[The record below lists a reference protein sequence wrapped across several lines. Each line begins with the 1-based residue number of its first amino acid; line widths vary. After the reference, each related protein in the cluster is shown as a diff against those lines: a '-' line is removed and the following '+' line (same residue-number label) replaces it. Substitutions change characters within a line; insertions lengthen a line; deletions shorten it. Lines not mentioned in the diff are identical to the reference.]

1 MAGSSGTRPSRLS
14 CPPLG
19 CALLGPLPG
28 KLDLDMSTLW
38 PRIEPLLPGVA
49 KPARYIGCEEG
60 AQGGTWHSDAVSWL
74 LVYPDAY
81 EIGLPNQGLQ
91 ILYEILNERRDAL
104 AERTYAPWVDME
116 AAMRANGVPLFSLES
131 NVPAAAFDVI
141 GFSLAAELTFTNVLE
156 CLDLAG
162 LPVRADDRDELDPLV
177 IAGGHCCFNPEP
189 LALHVDG
196 FVLGDGEEVVGEITE
211 VVSDWKQSLGVAWS
225 ARRKGRAWDLR
236 PARQRGAQSPREAPI
251 GPGIGQ
257 GPRTELLGRL
267 ARVEGVY
274 VPRFYEAR
282 YGSIG
287 GTQRL
292 METVPRLDWVPEQVG
307 KRTIGDLGDWPYP
320 KRQLV
325 PLTEVVHDRLNVEV
339 FRGCTRGCRFCQAG
353 MITRPVRE
361 RSLAQV
367 ISMAEEGIART
378 GYDEVALTSL
388 SSADFSGIEGAVE
401 AICGSGATGTRDG
414 LGPVSVS
421 LPSLR
426 VDAFTVGIASRIARG
441 RRTGLTFAPEA
452 GSWRL
457 RKVIN
462 KLITEEDL
470 YGALESAFGSGWQR
484 VKLYFLLGV
493 PTETD
498 EDVAA
503 IAELVRNS
511 VAIGSRFHSK
521 VTVTAS
527 VGGFV
532 PKAHTP
538 FQWFGQVR
546 PEELTR
552 RVELLRRELSAT
564 RGASLRWHDPAASVA
579 EGLLSRGDRRLGKVL
594 EEVWRSGGVFQE
606 WSEFFDLGLF
616 QRALDATGGQA
627 RGMSFE
633 ELVHRHREEDE
644 TLPWDHISAGL
655 HKDFL
660 YQEFRDAL
668 SEHGLPDC
676 RWTPCYD
683 CGACTEY
690 GLEHI
695 VASSVPPAGGS
706 QGTGQPLE
714 GSSLAKAGL
723 FETRSLAEDKTKVP
737 RRIPLSVSSGTPPH
751 PEAPTVRL
759 RIRYCKYGKLAWVG
773 QRDLARVWERAFRRA
788 GLPVA
793 YSKGFSPHPRLS
805 FGYALPT
812 GAESLAEYLDVEL
825 ILDAGL
831 DALGIERLG
840 QLLPEGMG
848 LVGWS
853 VLEPGS
859 RSLQE
864 AVVASTWTMQVGGAS
879 GEQVARLVEEVVKA
893 PAIELPRTR
902 KSKSGVED
910 LRGGILCLELLT
922 DLGSDGALISADL
935 ASSPR
940 TLRPSEL
947 LEALSWAGSTTGAL
961 PDARKVL
968 WMRNVVRKHQWIEE
982 DGRRVEPVP
991 VEPGGTRHA
1000 LERVS

>member
-1 MAGSSGTRPSRLS
+1 M
-14 CPPLG
+14 
-19 CALLGPLPG
+19 
-28 KLDLDMSTLW
+28 DMSTLW

-60 AQGGTWHSDAVSWL
+60 AQGGTWDPDAVSWL

-131 NVPAAAFDVI
+131 DVPAAAFDVI
-141 GFSLAAELTFTNVLE
+141 GFSLAAELTFTNVFE

-189 LALHVDG
+189 LAMHVDA
-196 FVLGDGEEVVGEITE
+196 FVLGDGEEVVGEITQA
-211 VVSDWKQSLGVAWS
+211 VSEWKQSLGAAWS
-225 ARRKGRAWDLR
+225 VRRKGRAWDLR
-236 PARQRGAQSPREAPI
+236 PARQRGAQSPREDPI

-257 GPRTELLGRL
+257 GPRAELLDRL
-267 ARVEGVY
+267 ARIEGVY
-274 VPRFYEAR
+274 VPRFYEAH
-282 YGSIG
+282 YGSYG
-287 GTQRL
+287 GVQRL
-292 METVPRLDWVPEQVG
+292 LETVPRLDWVPEQVG
-307 KRTIGDLGDWPYP
+307 KRTIVDLGEWPYP

-401 AICGSGATGTRDG
+401 AICGSGESGTRDG
-414 LGPVSVS
+414 MGPVSVS

-426 VDAFTVGIASRIARG
+426 VDAFTVGIASRIAKG

-462 KLITEEDL
+462 KLILEDDL
-470 YGALESAFGSGWQR
+470 YGALESAFSSGWQR
-484 VKLYFLLGV
+484 AKLYFLLGV

-511 VAIGSRFHSK
+511 VAIGNRYHSK

-552 RVELLRRELSAT
+552 RVELLRRELSGT

-579 EGLLSRGDRRLGKVL
+579 EGLLSRGDRRLGEVL

-616 QRALDATGGQA
+616 EKALVRSGASEK
-627 RGMSFE
+627 GMTFD
-633 ELVHRHREEDE
+633 ELVHRHREETE
-644 TLPWDHISAGL
+644 ALPWDHISAGL

-695 VASSVPPAGGS
+695 VASSTPPAGGS

-714 GSSLAKAGL
+714 PAESNSLA
-723 FETRSLAEDKTKVP
+723 AEAHERP
-737 RRIPLSVSSGTPPH
+737 ARRIPLSVSSARPANQ
-751 PEAPTVRL
+751 EVSTVRL

-773 QRDLARVWERAFRRA
+773 QRDLARVWERTFRKAR
-788 GLPVA
+788 LPVA

-825 ILDAGL
+825 VLAAGL
-831 DALGIERLG
+831 PALADAENSVIVQGMERLG

-853 VLEPGS
+853 VLQPGS

-864 AVVASTWTMQVGGAS
+864 DVVASTWTMQVGGVS
-879 GEQVARLVEEVVKA
+879 GQLVARLLEEVMEA
-893 PAIELPRTR
+893 PSIELPRTR
-902 KSKSGVED
+902 KLKSGLQD
-910 LRGGILCLELLT
+910 LRGGILGLELLD
-922 DLGSDGALISADL
+922 DLGPDGALIGADL
-935 ASSPR
+935 ATSPR

-947 LEALSWAGSTTGAL
+947 LEAISWAGSTTGML
-961 PDARKVL
+961 PEAKEVL
-968 WMRNVVRKHQWIEE
+968 WMRNVVRKNQWIEK
-982 DGRRVEPVP
+982 DGHRVEPVP
-991 VEPGGTRHA
+991 AEPDVTRHA